1 MPAGRSPGFAA
12 AAPALAVAA
21 TGAPPPFLSSSASD
35 STYST
40 STWSPTFICAKF
52 FTSGPA
58 VTTTSLPF
66 GPFSVTARVAASI
79 AVIVAVALTVCAM
92 AAAPGPLPA
101 TTAPVW
107 ARTGDA
113 ASAAATTVEANIERS
128 MGRLLESRPSRTP
141 APAGRLV
148 AANEKPWIIAPAGA
162 RGRGARMPR

>member
-12 AAPALAVAA
+12 AAPSLTVAA
-21 TGAPPPFLSSSASD
+21 TGAPPPFFSSSASD

-58 VTTTSLPF
+58 VTTISLPF

-79 AVIVAVALTVCAM
+79 AVIVAVALTVWAM

-107 ARTGDA
+107 AKTGDA
-113 ASAAATTVEANIERS
+113 ANAAATRVDANIERS
-128 MGRLLESRPSRTP
+128 MGRLLESGPSREP
-141 APAGRLV
+141 APAGRHD
-148 AANEKPWIIAPAGA
+148 AAYGKPGIIALRGTPAGDA
-162 RGRGARMPR
+162 R